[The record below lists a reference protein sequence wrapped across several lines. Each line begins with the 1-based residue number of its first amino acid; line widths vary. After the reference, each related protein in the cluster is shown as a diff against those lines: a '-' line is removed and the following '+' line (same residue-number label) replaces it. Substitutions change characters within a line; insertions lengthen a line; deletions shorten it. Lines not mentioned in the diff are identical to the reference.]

1 MKTKHSTTLATCA
14 AAIGVMI
21 AAAASATTRPAALLA
36 VRIRLGDHG
45 FHFRNIG
52 FRASSV
58 QLTVTNGGSKPHAL
72 AVSKPGPDKPM
83 LAATKTLQPGQSE
96 KLVLSVP
103 PGSYRLFSPVDHD
116 RAHGFTVQ
124 MKMMA
129 PTLPD
134 GAEMD
139 RVFYNYKP

>member
-1 MKTKHSTTLATCA
+1 MRKKYSTTVSISA
-14 AAIGVMI
+14 AAIGLMI
-21 AAAASATTRPAALLA
+21 AAAASATTPPAAPLSA
-36 VRIRLGDHG
+36 RIRLGDHG
-45 FHFRNIG
+45 FHFRSIG

-58 QLTVTNGGSKPHAL
+58 QLTVTNRGSKPHAL
-72 AVSKPGPDKPM
+72 AVSKPGLDKPV
-83 LAATKTLQPGQSE
+83 LAATKTLQPGQSQ
-96 KLVLSVP
+96 KLVLAIP

-116 RAHGFTVQ
+116 RTHGLTVQ

-139 RVFYNYKP
+139 RVFYNYMP